1 MMITFRKYSLNTIFS
16 GLTNFVTVIKL
27 EPNKLED
34 YISLLICTELRLT
47 IHSVVINC
55 VFAL

>member
-27 EPNKLED
+27 EPNKLEA
-34 YISLLICTELRLT
+34 YLRPLTRAELRLAKRRK
-47 IHSVVINC
+47 IEW
-55 VFAL
+55 LK